1 MAYIPPHKRQSKD
14 GDNDLVPTPSF
25 PVPKFQKRSNLESS
39 TVSESRTRVYN
50 ARKVGMMIYAKG
62 AISKWFI
69 EGGSSST
76 SDGDHLPAGS
86 VRMEPFRRSES
97 FEWRRWGD
105 AFVLTCVPHICS
117 GSLQAQSTPWVS
129 IAENI
134 GDELLE
140 SFGNFREEIRSGE
153 IGEELKLSFVIRIGK
168 ILFHGKNFSG
178 GVTTRADAESCFG
191 HVGRSFCT
199 NLPDSYME
207 FILATVIPKLGVY
220 SHQAKEYYHV
230 KVFDKCNP
238 DTSIS
243 IKCRVISG
251 QLKMHKIELSQKRC
265 LVVDVSCLDKDLDL
279 RLMLSTKR
287 GLATSVKG
295 DAEKLTSLR
304 QLVDCAILDSNAKG
318 GVRWAMGK
326 KFSADRRYTVIG
338 VWHTNVQTIKTSQLK
353 LRLRNADRFDF
364 WASDGDISNEVTLE
378 VTGINASL
386 IIGLDVVE
394 MEATIAILEETL
406 KLVWDHFLSCDL

>member
-1 MAYIPPHKRQSKD
+1 MAYIPPHKRQSK
-14 GDNDLVPTPSF
+14 
-25 PVPKFQKRSNLESS
+25 
-39 TVSESRTRVYN
+39 
-50 ARKVGMMIYAKG
+50 
-62 AISKWFI
+62 
-69 EGGSSST
+69 
-76 SDGDHLPAGS
+76 DGDHLPAGS

-134 GDELLE
+134 RDELLE
-140 SFGNFREEIRSGE
+140 SFGNVREEIRSGE

-207 FILATVIPKLGVY
+207 FIIATVIPKIGVY

-295 DAEKLTSLR
+295 DAEKLTSIR

-326 KFSADRRYTVIG
+326 KFSADGRYTVIG

-406 KLVWDHFLSCDL
+406 KLVWDHFLRCDL